1 MLDIK
6 FIRENKKEVAKGVKA
21 KGFDIDINLILDF
34 DEQNRR
40 LEKEIENLNI
50 ERKKAANKKDIKKG
64 KEIKIKLAEL
74 ESEKKWFQKN

>member
-50 ERKKAANKKDIKKG
+50 ERKKAAKVLWENRLQKSV
-64 KEIKIKLAEL
+64 
-74 ESEKKWFQKN
+74 ESRFFWQGLNHQIL